1 MALTQVSTD
10 GIKNST
16 ISSADLGSNLKVTG
30 SLFEVENTGG
40 NANFEV
46 TRVSGA
52 NFRIQSQAS
61 SVRLDTIG
69 ASHPILLGTNGNGR
83 IRINDS
89 TVDLINDNQRLRIGA
104 GNDLQ
109 IYHDG
114 SNSYIQNSTLSSL
127 YINSASHIYLA
138 NADNSEFKAKFHNNS
153 SVELYHDGSKK
164 FETTSGGVDV
174 TGSLS
179 VANHITIPDQAS
191 GVGKLK
197 LGDGVDFQLY
207 HNGSHSVIENR
218 TGNLIFYITST
229 GEVAAKFIPNGA
241 VELYHDNSKK
251 FETTSTGATLT
262 GTLLATTIDIP
273 DSGYL
278 RLGTGDDLQIYHNG
292 SGSFIDAYTTD
303 LEIRNSNTELMA
315 EFRLNNA
322 VDLYYDGTKRLST
335 HSQGAIVNGHTLY
348 IRGASGEDARLFFIA
363 NDSASYND
371 HYSLNVAATGAFA
384 IQTEVNANQFENLIT
399 ATQNGNVELY
409 YDNSKKFET
418 TSAGVTVSGDLTF
431 SDSAA
436 NDIHLRGG
444 KIYGDD
450 GALPAFTIQNTSGNS
465 NHSKIVIGDN
475 FGNDNGGITFY
486 GAGSSTTDVKLRI
499 RGTTDTVEISDN
511 HKFVCGDGSDL
522 QIFHDGS
529 HSNINNATGNLRLQ
543 CDALRVN
550 SQDNNESI
558 IRADK
563 DGAVELYHDNFLR
576 LSTETNGI
584 TVTSEGNTPVVQWEG
599 ASNNAVGKIDCDQV
613 SPTTSHMRFYTE
625 NNGGLGERVR
635 LKHNNAIMINCTSNP
650 TINAE
655 GYVNLIVDNGRDGF
669 NIRHNHSGNCV
680 NLWRANGDG
689 GLIHFYRGNSSQNAV
704 GSISVNSSST
714 NYGSGSDYR
723 LKENVT
729 PISDGITRLK
739 TLKPSRFNFIAD
751 PETTVDGFLAHEV
764 TAVPEAIIGTKDEV
778 DSKGNPVYQCIDQS
792 KIVPLL
798 VAAVQ
803 ELIAKVE
810 ILEAG

>member
-179 VANHITIPDQAS
+179 VANHITLPDQAS

-229 GEVAAKFIPNGA
+229 GEIATKFIPNGA

-348 IRGASGEDARLFFIA
+348 IRGASGEDARLFFVA

-409 YDNSKKFET
+409 HNNSKKFERQST
-418 TSAGVTVSGDLTF
+418 GAKVTGQLNV
-431 SDSAA
+431 
-436 NDIHLRGG
+436 
-444 KIYGDD
+444 DD
-450 GALPAFTIQNTSGNS
+450 
-465 NHSKIVIGDN
+465 
-475 FGNDNGGITFY
+475 
-486 GAGSSTTDVKLRI
+486 GSSTA
-499 RGTTDTVEISDN
+499 DTNGI
-511 HKFVCGDGSDL
+511 GLGSSQDTR
-522 QIFHDGS
+522 IFHDGS
-529 HSNINNATGNLRLQ
+529 SFQIRNITGPISFITPSFFRLAADGSNDTMFKAIQ
-543 CDALRVN
+543 
-550 SQDNNESI
+550 
-558 IRADK
+558 
-563 DGAVELYHDNFLR
+563 DGAVELYHNNSKKFETRSNGIQVTGYTYSDGVTIGNGTSQKYLAGDASQLQMYHTGNSGNGYLVNSTGTLHLGGGTVGFTNAAVNAFLIRAISGGAAELYHNGSKKLETTSSGATVTGTLTATAFSGDGSGLSGIASFPSGTKMLFAQASAPTGWTKQTSHDNKALR
-576 LSTETNGI
+576 LVTGGSGGGSGGSNSFGTAFNSSRSTSGGSVSNHTLS
-584 TVTSEGNTPVVQWEG
+584 TSQIPAHNHGMQQKSIGAGCGGNHSYTG
-599 ASNNAVGKIDCDQV
+599 AVGTFGC
-613 SPTTSHMRFYTE
+613 
-625 NNGGLGERVR
+625 NNNSTGISTFNTGGGG
-635 LKHNNAIMINCTSNP
+635 S
-650 TINAE
+650 
-655 GYVNLIVDNGRDGF
+655 
-669 NIRHNHSGNCV
+669 HNHGFTNPSL
-680 NLWRANGDG
+680 NL
-689 GLIHFYRGNSSQNAV
+689 
-704 GSISVNSSST
+704 
-714 NYGSGSDYR
+714 
-723 LKENVT
+723 NV
-729 PISDGITRLK
+729 
-739 TLKPSRFNFIAD
+739 AY
-751 PETTVDGFLAHEV
+751 VDVIMA
-764 TAVPEAIIGTKDEV
+764 AKD
-778 DSKGNPVYQCIDQS
+778 
-792 KIVPLL
+792 
-798 VAAVQ
+798 
-803 ELIAKVE
+803 
-810 ILEAG
+810 

>member
-179 VANHITIPDQAS
+179 VANHITLPDQAS

-251 FETTSTGATLT
+251 LETWSGGVIVTGNLN
-262 GTLLATTIDIP
+262 LNDNDKLALG
-273 DSGYL
+273 DSGS
-278 RLGTGDDLQIYHNG
+278 DLQIYHNG
-292 SGSFIDAYTTD
+292 TNSYV
-303 LEIRNSNTELMA
+303 RNSQGQLLVGGSGGNLVLEALGDVRTMTWEGESMIEA
-315 EFRLNNA
+315 
-322 VDLYYDGTKRLST
+322 KRN
-335 HSQGAIVNGHTLY
+335 GA
-348 IRGASGEDARLFFIA
+348 
-363 NDSASYND
+363 
-371 HYSLNVAATGAFA
+371 
-384 IQTEVNANQFENLIT
+384 
-399 ATQNGNVELY
+399 VELY
-409 YDNSKKFET
+409 YDNSKKLET
-418 TSAGVTVSGDLTF
+418 
-431 SDSAA
+431 
-436 NDIHLRGG
+436 
-444 KIYGDD
+444 K
-450 GALPAFTIQNTSGNS
+450 
-465 NHSKIVIGDN
+465 
-475 FGNDNGGITFY
+475 
-486 GAGSSTTDVKLRI
+486 
-499 RGTTDTVEISDN
+499 
-511 HKFVCGDGSDL
+511 
-522 QIFHDGS
+522 
-529 HSNINNATGNLRLQ
+529 
-543 CDALRVN
+543 
-550 SQDNNESI
+550 
-558 IRADK
+558 
-563 DGAVELYHDNFLR
+563 
-576 LSTETNGI
+576 TNGI
-584 TVTSEGNTPVVQWEG
+584 TVTGSVLSLND
-599 ASNNAVGKIDCDQV
+599 NNACIFFNTSSAGFGANIGIGRASTNNFHVTGSEVGDLVIAAEYEERIIFGL
-613 SPTTSHMRFYTE
+613 TT
-625 NNGGLGERVR
+625 N
-635 LKHNNAIMINCTSNP
+635 TSGAP
-650 TINAE
+650 TIKMTMNP
-655 GYVNLIVDNGRDGF
+655 NGVIDGNF
-669 NIRHNHSGNCV
+669 NDTSD
-680 NLWRANGDG
+680 AN
-689 GLIHFYRGNSSQNAV
+689 
-704 GSISVNSSST
+704 
-714 NYGSGSDYR
+714 
-723 LKENVT
+723 LKENIN
-729 PISDGITRLK
+729 PIADNAITDIK
-739 TLKPSRFNFIAD
+739 QLKPVTFDWKDQGANNNVSGFIAQELKEVLPNLVNGKEWSEED
-751 PETTVDGFLAHEV
+751 QSNRYTINTIGVVAHL
-764 TAVPEAIIGTKDEV
+764 TKALQEAITKIETLET
-778 DSKGNPVYQCIDQS
+778 K
-792 KIVPLL
+792 
-798 VAAVQ
+798 VAA
-803 ELIAKVE
+803 
-810 ILEAG
+810 LEGA